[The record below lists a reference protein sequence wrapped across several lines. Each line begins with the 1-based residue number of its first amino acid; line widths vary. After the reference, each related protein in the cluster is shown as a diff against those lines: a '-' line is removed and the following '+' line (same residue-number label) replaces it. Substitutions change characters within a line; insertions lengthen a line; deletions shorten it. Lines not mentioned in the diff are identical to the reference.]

1 MLVGL
6 QCLSNITTPSE
17 EKNMWAL
24 IKNNKI
30 EEIIRFP
37 RTMIIDDVTHS
48 RKIFSAWTAAEKKAV
63 GILPVTP
70 GTKFDDRYYISNNE
84 TYAIASDGNSV
95 VGTITKA
102 KNKSLT
108 DTNEVNEDG
117 SKLLD
122 EKGNQVVTP
131 GLRTI
136 AKQKA
141 ATTAHGMLSRFSWL
155 VERKI
160 TADVAIPSQVTDF
173 MKSVRDAHQ
182 SICDSIDACNSIT
195 KFIAIHTDEYNED
208 NTLKTIAKVNDW
220 PDDYDIKSYYR

>member
-1 MLVGL
+1 
-6 QCLSNITTPSE
+6 
-17 EKNMWAL
+17 MWAYV
-24 IKNNKI
+24 KDNKI
-30 EEIIRFP
+30 QELIRFP
-37 RTMIIDDVTHS
+37 KAMVIDGVKHP
-48 RKIFSAWTAAEKKAV
+48 RQIFTSWTAAEKKAI

-70 GTKFDDRYYISNNE
+70 GTKLDDRYYISNNE

-108 DTNEVNEDG
+108 DTNAVNEDG
-117 SKLLD
+117 SKVLD
-122 EKGNQVVTP
+122 EKGNQVVIP

-141 ATTAHGMLSRFSWL
+141 DTTAHSMLSKFSWL

-160 TADVAIPSQVTDF
+160 TADVAIPSEVTTF
-173 MKSVRDAHQ
+173 MASIRTAHK
-182 SICDSIDACNSIT
+182 SICDAIDACNSMS
-195 KFIAIHTDEYNED
+195 KFVAIHTDEYNED
-208 NTLKTIAKVNDW
+208 GSLKTIAKVNDW

>member
-1 MLVGL
+1 
-6 QCLSNITTPSE
+6 
-17 EKNMWAL
+17 MWAYV
-24 IKNNKI
+24 KDNKI
-30 EEIIRFP
+30 QELIRFP
-37 RTMIIDDVTHS
+37 KPMVIDGVKHP
-48 RKIFSAWTAAEKKAV
+48 RQIFTAWTAAEKKAI

-70 GTKFDDRYYISNNE
+70 GTKLDDRFYISNNE

-108 DTNEVNEDG
+108 DTNAVNEDG
-117 SKLLD
+117 SKALD
-122 EKGNQVVTP
+122 EKGNQVVIP

-141 ATTAHGMLSRFSWL
+141 DTTAYSMLSRFSWL

-160 TADVAIPSQVTDF
+160 TADVAMPSEVTTF
-173 MKSVRDAHQ
+173 MASVRTAHK
-182 SICDSIDACNSIT
+182 SICDAIDACNSMS
-195 KFIAIHTDEYNED
+195 KFVAIHTHEYNED
-208 NTLKTIAKVNDW
+208 GSLKTIAKVNDW

>member
-1 MLVGL
+1 
-6 QCLSNITTPSE
+6 
-17 EKNMWAL
+17 MWAYV
-24 IKNNKI
+24 KDNKI
-30 EEIIRFP
+30 QELIRFP
-37 RTMIIDDVTHS
+37 KPMVIDGVKHPRQMFT
-48 RKIFSAWTAAEKKAV
+48 KWTAAEKKAM

-70 GTKFDDRYYISNNE
+70 GTKLDDRFYISNNE

-108 DTNEVNEDG
+108 DTNAVNEDG
-117 SKLLD
+117 SKMLD

-141 ATTAHGMLSRFSWL
+141 DTTAHSMLSRFSWL

-160 TADVAIPSQVTDF
+160 TADVAIPSEVTTF
-173 MKSVRDAHQ
+173 MASVRTAHK
-182 SICDSIDACNSIT
+182 SICDAIDACNSMT

-208 NTLKTIAKVNDW
+208 GSLKTIAKINDW

>member
-1 MLVGL
+1 
-6 QCLSNITTPSE
+6 
-17 EKNMWAL
+17 MWAY
-24 IKNNKI
+24 IKDNKI

-37 RTMIIDDVTHS
+37 KAMVIDGVKHP
-48 RKIFSAWTAAEKKAV
+48 RQIFTAWTAAEKKAI

-70 GTKFDDRYYISNNE
+70 GTKLDDRFYISNNE
-84 TYAIASDGNSV
+84 TYAIASNGNSV

-108 DTNEVNEDG
+108 DTNEVNADG
-117 SKLLD
+117 SKMLD

-136 AKQKA
+136 EKEKA
-141 ATTAHGMLSRFSWL
+141 DATAHDMLSKFSWL

-160 TADVAIPSQVTDF
+160 TADVAIPSEVTTF
-173 MKSVRDAHQ
+173 MASVRTAHK
-182 SICDSIDACNSIT
+182 SIHDSIDACNSIS
-195 KFIAIHTDEYNED
+195 KFVAIHTDEYNAD
-208 NTLKTIAKVNDW
+208 GSLKTIAKVNDW

>member
-1 MLVGL
+1 
-6 QCLSNITTPSE
+6 
-17 EKNMWAL
+17 MWAYV
-24 IKNNKI
+24 KSNKI

-37 RTMIIDDVTHS
+37 KAMVIDGIKHP
-48 RKIFSAWTAAEKKAV
+48 RQIFTAWTAAEKKAI

-70 GTKFDDRYYISNNE
+70 GTKLDNRFYISNNE

-108 DTNEVNEDG
+108 DTNEVDQDG
-117 SKLLD
+117 KKILD

-136 AKQKA
+136 AKERADK
-141 ATTAHGMLSRFSWL
+141 TAHSMLSKFSWL

-160 TADVAIPSQVTDF
+160 TADVAIPSEVTTF
-173 MKSVRDAHQ
+173 MASVRTAHI
-182 SICDSIDACNSIT
+182 SICDEIDACNSIS
-195 KFIAIHTDEYNED
+195 KFVAIHTDEYNYDSDGEIISV
-208 NTLKTIAKVNDW
+208 KTIAKVNDW

>member
-1 MLVGL
+1 
-6 QCLSNITTPSE
+6 
-17 EKNMWAL
+17 MWAYVKDNKIQEL
-24 IKNNKI
+24 IK
-30 EEIIRFP
+30 FP
-37 RTMIIDDVTHS
+37 KPMVIDGVKHP
-48 RKIFSAWTAAEKKAV
+48 RQIFTAWTAAEKKAV

-70 GTKFDDRYYISNNE
+70 GTKLDNRYYISNNE

-117 SKLLD
+117 SKMLD
-122 EKGNQVVTP
+122 EKGNQIVTP
-131 GLRTI
+131 GLRTL
-136 AKQKA
+136 AKKKA
-141 ATTAHGMLSRFSWL
+141 DTTAYSMLSRFSWL

-160 TADVAIPSQVTDF
+160 TADVAIPSEVTTF
-173 MKSVRDAHQ
+173 MTSVRTSHK
-182 SICDSIDACNSIT
+182 SICDAIDACNSMT

-208 NTLKTIAKVNDW
+208 GTLKTIAKVNDW

>member
-1 MLVGL
+1 
-6 QCLSNITTPSE
+6 
-17 EKNMWAL
+17 MWAY
-24 IKNNKI
+24 IKDNKI
-30 EEIIRFP
+30 QELIRFP
-37 RTMIIDDVTHS
+37 KAMVIDGVKHP
-48 RKIFSAWTAAEKKAV
+48 RQIFTSWTAAEKKAL

-70 GTKFDDRYYISNNE
+70 GTKLDDRFYISNNE

-102 KNKSLT
+102 KNKTLT

-122 EKGNQVVTP
+122 KKGNQVVTP

-141 ATTAHGMLSRFSWL
+141 DTTAHSMLSRFSWL

-160 TADVAIPSQVTDF
+160 TADVAIPSEVTTF
-173 MKSVRDAHQ
+173 MASVRTAHK
-182 SICDSIDACNSIT
+182 SICDAIDACNSMT
-195 KFIAIHTDEYNED
+195 KFVAIHTDEYNYDSDGEI
-208 NTLKTIAKVNDW
+208 TSVKTIAKVNDW

>member
-1 MLVGL
+1 
-6 QCLSNITTPSE
+6 
-17 EKNMWAL
+17 MWAYV
-24 IKNNKI
+24 KDNKI
-30 EEIIRFP
+30 QELIRFP
-37 RTMIIDDVTHS
+37 KPMVIDGVKHP
-48 RKIFSAWTAAEKKAV
+48 RQIFTSWTAAEKKAV
-63 GILPVTP
+63 GILPVTI
-70 GTKFDDRYYISNNE
+70 GTKLDDRFYISNNE

-141 ATTAHGMLSRFSWL
+141 DTTAYSMLSRFSWL

-160 TADVAIPSQVTDF
+160 TADVAIPSEVTNF
-173 MKSVRDAHQ
+173 MKSVRDAHK
-182 SICDSIDACNSIT
+182 SICDAIDACNSMT
-195 KFIAIHTDEYNED
+195 KFIAIHTDEYNYDSDGEI
-208 NTLKTIAKVNDW
+208 TSVKTIAKVNDW

>member
-1 MLVGL
+1 
-6 QCLSNITTPSE
+6 
-17 EKNMWAL
+17 MWAYVKDNKIQEL
-24 IKNNKI
+24 IK
-30 EEIIRFP
+30 FP
-37 RTMIIDDVTHS
+37 KPMVIDGVKHP
-48 RKIFSAWTAAEKKAV
+48 RQIFTAWTAAEKKAI

-70 GTKFDDRYYISNNE
+70 GTKLDDRFYISNNE

-108 DTNEVNEDG
+108 DTNAVNEDG
-117 SKLLD
+117 SKMLD

-136 AKQKA
+136 AKKQA
-141 ATTAHGMLSRFSWL
+141 DRIAHNMLSQFTWL

-160 TADVAIPSQVTDF
+160 TADVAIPSEVTTF
-173 MKSVRDAHQ
+173 MASVRTAHK
-182 SICDSIDACNSIT
+182 SICDAIDACNSMS
-195 KFIAIHTDEYNED
+195 KFVAIHTDEYNED
-208 NTLKTIAKVNDW
+208 GSLKTIAKVNDW